1 MNAALTPIVCHRN
14 SSRLSRRRLFEGAAS
29 WGALA
34 FIQGCGYTSN
44 YIYHPPYGNPLTII
58 PGPVTQASLTVTS
71 ISCGTIPPRFMGLS
85 YEKSAMTYSYFH
97 VSNRHLIALFRRLG
111 DGVLRIGGGSVDQ
124 VMWTPDAKGTHLQ
137 VTPVEIK
144 ALAGFLQA
152 TGWLCLYG
160 INFATSTPAQA
171 AEEVAYAVSVLGSNL
186 LGIEI
191 GNEPDGYG
199 LPGNFFAGNWTFEDY
214 FARWNTF
221 RSAIQQSAPNVA
233 ITGPAVAAGNHIT
246 TWTLPFGQEATAA
259 EITLLTQHYYRD
271 YYLADGGGSVAS
283 AAFLISPD
291 SQLTGELT
299 ILNAGTQQLGIPY
312 RISECNSFDNGG
324 VPGISNSYASSL
336 WVIDFLFDVALGGGT
351 GVNMHGGGRSPGYT
365 PIADDDGGVVEVRP
379 EYYGLLLFSL
389 AGPGTLLETQLA
401 AGTVDATAYAVRTAS
416 GGLNLILVNKDTEQN
431 LILSIATNQN
441 IQSATL
447 QTMTGASLAATSGVT
462 IQGAAVNTDGS
473 FFPASAG
480 TLTPAGTQTTCFIPA
495 LTAALIS
502 IT

>member
-97 VSNRHLIALFRRLG
+97 VSNRHLISLFRLLG

-124 VMWTPDAKGTHLQ
+124 VMWTPDATGTHLQ

-144 ALAGFLQA
+144 ALASFLEA
-152 TGWLCLYG
+152 AGWPCIYG
-160 INFATSTPAQA
+160 VNFATSTPAQA

-191 GNEPDGYG
+191 GNEPDEYG
-199 LPGNFFAGNWTFEDY
+199 VPGNFFAGNWTFEDY
-214 FARWNTF
+214 LARWNLF
-221 RSAIQQSAPNVA
+221 RSAILQSAPNVA
-233 ITGPAVAAGNHIT
+233 ITGPAVAGGNHIT

-271 YYLADGGGSVAS
+271 YHSVGVS
-283 AAFLISPD
+283 PTAAFLISPD
-291 SQLTGELT
+291 SQLTGELA
-299 ILNAGTQQLGIPY
+299 ILNAGAQQLGIPY
-312 RISECNSFDNGG
+312 RISECNSFNNGG
-324 VPGISNSYASSL
+324 VPGVSNSYASSL

-351 GVNMHGGGRSPGYT
+351 GINMHGGGRSPGYT
-365 PIADDDGGVVEVRP
+365 PIADDSGGVIEARP
-379 EYYGLLLFSL
+379 EYYGLLLFAL
-389 AGPGTLLETQLA
+389 AGPGTLLETQLS
-401 AGTVDATAYAVRTAS
+401 AGTVDATAYAVRTPS
-416 GGLNLILVNKDTEQN
+416 GGLNLVVVNKDTLQN
-431 LILSIATNQN
+431 LILTIATNQN
-441 IQSATL
+441 IQLATL
-447 QTMTGASLAATSGVT
+447 QTMTGASLAATSGIT
-462 IQGAAVNTDGS
+462 IQGATVNPDGS
-473 FFPASAG
+473 FFPISPG

>member
-1 MNAALTPIVCHRN
+1 
-14 SSRLSRRRLFEGAAS
+14 
-29 WGALA
+29 
-34 FIQGCGYTSN
+34 
-44 YIYHPPYGNPLTII
+44 
-58 PGPVTQASLTVTS
+58 
-71 ISCGTIPPRFMGLS
+71 MGLS

-97 VSNRHLIALFRRLG
+97 VSNRHMIALFRRLG

-124 VMWTPDAKGTHLQ
+124 VMWTPEATGTHLQ

-144 ALAGFLQA
+144 ALAGFLEA

-160 INFATSTPAQA
+160 VNFATSTPAQA

-191 GNEPDGYG
+191 GNEPDEYG
-199 LPGNFFAGNWTFEDY
+199 TPGNFFAGNWTFEDY
-214 FARWNTF
+214 LARWNMF
-221 RSAIQQSAPNVA
+221 RSAILQSAPNVA
-233 ITGPAVAAGNHIT
+233 ITGPATAGGNHIT
-246 TWTLPFGQEATAA
+246 TWTLPFGQATTAA

-271 YYLADGGGSVAS
+271 YYASGGSPT

-291 SQLTGELT
+291 SQLTGELA
-299 ILNAGTQQLGIPY
+299 ILNAGAQQLGIPY

-324 VPGISNSYASSL
+324 VPGVSNSYASSL
-336 WVIDFLFDVALGGGT
+336 WVIDFLFDVALGGST

-365 PIADDDGGVVEVRP
+365 PIADDSGGVIEARP
-379 EYYGLLLFSL
+379 EYYGLLLFAL

-401 AGTVDATAYAVRTAS
+401 AGTVDATAYAVGTAS
-416 GGLNLILVNKDTEQN
+416 GGLNLIVVNKDTLQN
-431 LILSIATNQN
+431 LTLTIATNQN

-462 IQGAAVNTDGS
+462 IQGATVNPDGT
-473 FFPASAG
+473 FFPTVAG

>member
-1 MNAALTPIVCHRN
+1 LAAFSFL
-14 SSRLSRRRLFEGAAS
+14 
-29 WGALA
+29 
-34 FIQGCGYTSN
+34 QGCGYTSN
-44 YIYHPPYGNPLTII
+44 YLYTPPSGNRLPL
-58 PGPVTQASLTVTS
+58 PDGPVVQASLTVTATS
-71 ISCGTIPPRFMGLS
+71 SGTIPPRFMGLS
-85 YEKSAMTYSYFH
+85 YEKTAMTYSYFH
-97 VSNRHLIALFRRLG
+97 ESNQHLIALFRRLG
-111 DGVLRIGGGSVDQ
+111 DGVLRIGGASVDQ
-124 VMWTPDAKGTHLQ
+124 VMWTPDATGTHLQ
-137 VTPVEIK
+137 VTPVEIN
-144 ALAGFLQA
+144 ALAVFLQE

-160 INFATSTPAQA
+160 VNFAASTPAQA

-191 GNEPDGYG
+191 GNEPDEYG
-199 LPGNFFAGNWTFEDY
+199 IPGNFFAGDWTFGDY
-214 FARWNTF
+214 LARWNMF
-221 RSAIQQSAPNVA
+221 RSAILQSAPNVA
-233 ITGPAVAAGNHIT
+233 ITGPATAGGNHIT
-246 TWTLPFGQEATAA
+246 TWTLPFAQATTAA

-271 YYLADGGGSVAS
+271 YYASGGSPT

-299 ILNAGTQQLGIPY
+299 MLNAGAQQLGIPY
-312 RISECNSFDNGG
+312 RISECNSFDDGG
-324 VPGISNSYASSL
+324 VPGVSNSYASSL

-379 EYYGLLLFSL
+379 EYYGLLLFAL

-401 AGTVDATAYAVRTAS
+401 AGTVGATAYAVRTAS
-416 GGLNLILVNKDTEQN
+416 GGLNLVVVNKDAVQN
-431 LILSIATNQN
+431 LTLTIATNQN

-462 IQGAAVNTDGS
+462 IQGATVNPDGS
-473 FFPASAG
+473 FFPTATG

>member
-1 MNAALTPIVCHRN
+1 
-14 SSRLSRRRLFEGAAS
+14 
-29 WGALA
+29 
-34 FIQGCGYTSN
+34 
-44 YIYHPPYGNPLTII
+44 
-58 PGPVTQASLTVTS
+58 
-71 ISCGTIPPRFMGLS
+71 MGLS
-85 YEKSAMTYSYFH
+85 YEKTAMTYSYFH
-97 VSNRHLIALFRRLG
+97 ESNQHLIALFRRLG
-111 DGVLRIGGGSVDQ
+111 DGVLRIGGASVDQ
-124 VMWTPDAKGTHLQ
+124 VMWTPDATGTHSQ

-144 ALAGFLQA
+144 ALAVFLQE
-152 TGWLCLYG
+152 TSWLCLYG
-160 INFATSTPAQA
+160 VNFATSTPAQA

-191 GNEPDGYG
+191 GNEPDEYG
-199 LPGNFFAGNWTFEDY
+199 LPGSFFPGNWTFEDY
-214 FARWNTF
+214 FARWNMF
-221 RSAIQQSAPNVA
+221 RSAILQSAPNVA
-233 ITGPAVAAGNHIT
+233 ITGPAVAGGNHIT
-246 TWTLPFGQEATAA
+246 TWTLPFGQQATAA

-271 YYLADGGGSVAS
+271 YYSASGGAPDPT

-291 SQLTGELT
+291 SQLTGELA
-299 ILNAGTQQLGIPY
+299 ILDAGAQQLGIPY

-324 VPGISNSYASSL
+324 VPGVSNSYASSL

-365 PIADDDGGVVEVRP
+365 PIADDDGGVIEARP
-379 EYYGLLLFSL
+379 EYYGLLLFAL

-416 GGLNLILVNKDTEQN
+416 GGLNLVVVNKDTLQN
-431 LILSIATNQN
+431 LTLTIATNQN

-462 IQGAAVNTDGS
+462 IQGATVNPDGS
-473 FFPASAG
+473 FFPASPG
-480 TLTPAGTQTTCFIPA
+480 TLTPAGTLTTCFIPA

>member
-1 MNAALTPIVCHRN
+1 L
-14 SSRLSRRRLFEGAAS
+14 RLSRRRLLEGAAS
-29 WGALA
+29 WAALA
-34 FIQGCGYTSN
+34 SLQGCGYTSN
-44 YIYHPPYGNPLTII
+44 YIYTPPSGSPLPVI
-58 PGPVTQASLTVTS
+58 PGPVAQASLTVTATPS
-71 ISCGTIPPRFMGLS
+71 GTIPPRFMGLS

-111 DGVLRIGGGSVDQ
+111 DGVLRIGGASVDH
-124 VMWTPDAKGTHLQ
+124 VMWTPDATGTHLQ

-144 ALAGFLQA
+144 ALAVFLQA

-160 INFATSTPAQA
+160 VNFATSTPAQA

-191 GNEPDGYG
+191 GNEPDEYG
-199 LPGNFFAGNWTFEDY
+199 IPGNFFAGNWTFEDY
-214 FARWNTF
+214 FARWNMF
-221 RSAIQQSAPNVA
+221 RSAIRQSAPHVP
-233 ITGPAVAAGNHIT
+233 ITGPATGGGNHIT
-246 TWTLPFGQEATAA
+246 TWTLPFGQAVTAT

-271 YYLADGGGSVAS
+271 YYARGGSPT

-291 SQLTGELT
+291 SQLTGELA
-299 ILNAGTQQLGIPY
+299 ILNAGAQQLGIPY

-324 VPGISNSYASSL
+324 VPGVSNSYASSL
-336 WVIDFLFDVALGGGT
+336 WVIDFLFDVALGGST

-379 EYYGLLLFSL
+379 EYYGLLLFTL
-389 AGPGTLLETQLA
+389 AGPGTLLETQLS
-401 AGTVDATAYAVRTAS
+401 AGTVDATAYAVRSAT
-416 GGLNLILVNKDTEQN
+416 GGLNLVVVNKDTQQN
-431 LILSIATNQN
+431 LILTIATNQN
-441 IQSATL
+441 IQLATL

-462 IQGAAVNTDGS
+462 IQGATVNSDGS
-473 FFPASAG
+473 FFPASPG